1 MTIAFVH
8 GVPETDAVWDG
19 FRAELGEESVTL
31 SMPGFGAP
39 LPDGFDCT
47 ADGYLAWL
55 VEAVAALPGPVD
67 LIGHD
72 WGGILTIRLAMER
85 PDLIRSWVSDAPGV
99 YAPGYKWHD
108 LATAWQ
114 TPKLGEQTVA
124 MMAAAPAE
132 MKAAQLV
139 GATMPPDV
147 AAKVAEAMTEEMG
160 RAILP
165 LYRSAAQPFMAKL
178 GEGLEKAAAKPG
190 LAIIATDD
198 AYTGGEA
205 SSRAEAA
212 RAGAEVA
219 VMPGQ
224 GHWWMANQPKEGAEI
239 IRAFLSKLD

>member
-8 GVPETDAVWDG
+8 GVPETPDVWTAL
-19 FRAELGEESVTL
+19 RNELGMDSVTL

-39 LPDGFDCT
+39 LPDGFDST
-47 ADGYLAWL
+47 FDGYLAWL
-55 VEAVAALPGPVD
+55 VGEVSALPGPVD

-99 YAPGYKWHD
+99 YDPGYKWHD
-108 LATAWQ
+108 LATLWQ
-114 TPKLGEQTVA
+114 TPDVGEQTVA
-124 MMAAAPAE
+124 MMAAAPAA

-139 GATMPPDV
+139 GATMPEEV

-165 LYRSAAQPFMAKL
+165 LYRSAAQPVMAKT
-178 GEGLEKAAAKPG
+178 GEALEKAAAKPG

-198 AYTGGEA
+198 AYTGGETP
-205 SSRAEAA
+205 SRAAA
-212 RAGAEVA
+212 ERAGAEVA
-219 VMPGQ
+219 LMPGQ
-224 GHWWMANQPKEGAEI
+224 GHWWMANEPEKGAEI
-239 IRAFLSKLD
+239 IRDFLASLD

>member
-1 MTIAFVH
+1 
-8 GVPETDAVWDG
+8 
-19 FRAELGEESVTL
+19 
-31 SMPGFGAP
+31 
-39 LPDGFDCT
+39 
-47 ADGYLAWL
+47 
-55 VEAVAALPGPVD
+55 
-67 LIGHD
+67 
-72 WGGILTIRLAMER
+72 
-85 PDLIRSWVSDAPGV
+85 
-99 YAPGYKWHD
+99 
-108 LATAWQ
+108 
-114 TPKLGEQTVA
+114 
-124 MMAAAPAE
+124 MAAAPAE

-205 SSRAEAA
+205 PSRAEAA